1 MNGLNFENNQSPKD
15 IKIPRNTV
23 NTTDTNRPMKG
34 EAIKPDMPVRGWS
47 FQVKVLNPNKL
58 STPIRI
64 ENGIMEN
71 RIPKA
76 TNLKIVSNVNL
87 FTSISRFIFLPKIYI
102 NLHNLLLIQI

>member
-71 RIPKA
+71 RIPNECYESKDCVKRQSFY
-76 TNLKIVSNVNL
+76 LY
-87 FTSISRFIFLPKIYI
+87 FTLHIFT
-102 NLHNLLLIQI
+102 